1 MNISGS
7 KASPKPRKG
16 VADKAYVN
24 WVTDIPSV
32 IDAAFDRHE
41 SSIGTILKNDGHHIH
56 TKGARGGDYWR
67 IPLTR
72 KQHQLC
78 HAKGNK
84 FVENENGLDFHK
96 IVCKLLSSRFGFR
109 IPTSPDWELLARDM
123 VAKAEE
129 IFRNE

>member
-7 KASPKPRKG
+7 KASPKPKKG
-16 VADKAYVN
+16 VVDEGYVY
-24 WVTDIPSV
+24 WLSKMPSV
-32 IDAAFDRHE
+32 VDGMFDRKE
-41 SSIGTILKNDGHHIH
+41 TTFGTEFVTDGHHIH

-84 FVENENGLDFHK
+84 FVEDDNGLDFHK
-96 IVCKLLSSRFGFR
+96 IVCKLLSSRFDFV
-109 IPTSPDWELLARDM
+109 IPKSPDWELLAHEM
-123 VAKAEE
+123 VKKAEE